1 MVLPQTNYVVDAQG
15 QKVFVQLAVQD
26 WENLVNELARLEN
39 LLAFK
44 AKLKGAFREVR
55 QIKRGEIQ
63 GVSLSALID
72 ELLNSV
78 P

>member
-1 MVLPQTNYVVDAQG
+1 MVLPQTNYVVDSQG

-26 WENLVNELARLEN
+26 WENLVKELNRLEN

-44 AKLKGAFREVR
+44 AKLKDAFREVR

-63 GVSLSALID
+63 GVSLSDLID
-72 ELLNSV
+72 EL
-78 P
+78 

>member
-15 QKVFVQLAVQD
+15 QKVFVQVTVQD
-26 WENLVNELARLEN
+26 WENLVNELTRLEN

-44 AKLKGAFREVR
+44 EKLKDAFREVR

-63 GVSLSALID
+63 GVSLSELID
-72 ELLNSV
+72 EL
-78 P
+78 

>member
-15 QKVFVQLAVQD
+15 QKVFVQVTVQD
-26 WENLVNELARLEN
+26 WENLVNELTRLEN

-44 AKLKGAFREVR
+44 AKLKDAFREVR

-63 GVSLSALID
+63 GVSLSELID
-72 ELLNSV
+72 EL
-78 P
+78 

>member
-1 MVLPQTNYVVDAQG
+1 MVLPQTNYVVDAEG

-44 AKLKGAFREVR
+44 AKLKDAFREVR

-72 ELLNSV
+72 EL
-78 P
+78 

>member
-44 AKLKGAFREVR
+44 AKLKDAFREVR

-63 GVSLSALID
+63 GISLSALID

>member
-44 AKLKGAFREVR
+44 AKLKDAFREVR

-72 ELLNSV
+72 EL
-78 P
+78 

>member
-26 WENLVNELARLEN
+26 WENLVNELTRLEN

-44 AKLKGAFREVR
+44 EKLKDAFREVR

-63 GVSLSALID
+63 GVSLSELID
-72 ELLNSV
+72 EL
-78 P
+78 